1 MGRPPTG
8 RTKHAEEDA
17 IVGIILSHRYRDV
30 DGTLAARSE
39 ELNRCTGYLEELEKI
54 NEETNENQRESS
66 PDRNRNL
73 IHDSL
78 QVILYSHTHLC
89 ISFSITYSIT
99 GCAARKLTPK
109 IEFSAYVNV
118 RFLSLSIFACSLL
131 VSFFSSMPTKMFCLI
146 VAMLW

>member
-1 MGRPPTG
+1 MVDS
-8 RTKHAEEDA
+8 EDDQA
-17 IVGIILSHRYRDV
+17 TSVFSLEK
-30 DGTLAARSE
+30 TAFRSE
-39 ELNRCTGYLEELEKI
+39 IGEGSFAKELYSLLRTAPC
-54 NEETNENQRESS
+54 
-66 PDRNRNL
+66 DRNRNL

-118 RFLSLSIFACSLL
+118 RFLLD
-131 VSFFSSMPTKMFCLI
+131 
-146 VAMLW
+146 

>member
-1 MGRPPTG
+1 M
-8 RTKHAEEDA
+8 
-17 IVGIILSHRYRDV
+17 I
-30 DGTLAARSE
+30 
-39 ELNRCTGYLEELEKI
+39 
-54 NEETNENQRESS
+54 
-66 PDRNRNL
+66 DRNRNL

-118 RFLSLSIFACSLL
+118 RFLLYLPIAHARDNRSDAWLHDAGKSRGLPDAFSIEFYGKLTAE
-131 VSFFSSMPTKMFCLI
+131 
-146 VAMLW
+146 VAELPLAA